1 MNKILT
7 EMDGKTITITI
18 LLSLYVIGILLCF
31 ASLCAARYSSELV
44 LLFNYKV
51 NPEAKKLWK
60 ELKFDNTSVRNK
72 FIKFCLKENIL
83 NGESILIKAYQS
95 KFWFTRIIN
104 DSESVELVREFWTLY
119 RLDEITNGKI

>member
-7 EMDGKTITITI
+7 EMDGETITITI
-18 LLSLYVIGILLCF
+18 ILSLYVILCF
-31 ASLCAARYSSELV
+31 ASLCAVRYSSELV

-72 FIKFCLKENIL
+72 FIKFCLEEDIL
-83 NGESILIKAYQS
+83 NEESIMIKAYKS
-95 KFWFTRIIN
+95 KFWFIRIIN
-104 DSESVELVREFWTLY
+104 DSESVELVRECWTLY
-119 RLDEITNGKI
+119 RKIDEITNGKI

>member
-31 ASLCAARYSSELV
+31 ASLCAGRYSSELV

-72 FIKFCLKENIL
+72 FIKFCLEEDIL
-83 NGESILIKAYQS
+83 DGKSIMIKAYQS

-104 DSESVELVREFWTLY
+104 DSESVELVRECWTLY